1 MPRVHVFEVHIRLFA
16 GPFDIAVLEAY
27 KFEVVYRLR
36 GRTGFDGDEE
46 ARDAYRG
53 P

>member
-1 MPRVHVFEVHIRLFA
+1 LPI
-16 GPFDIAVLEAY
+16 DIATPDPY
-27 KFEVVYRLR
+27 IKEVVFFSKG

-46 ARDAYRG
+46 VRDAYRG